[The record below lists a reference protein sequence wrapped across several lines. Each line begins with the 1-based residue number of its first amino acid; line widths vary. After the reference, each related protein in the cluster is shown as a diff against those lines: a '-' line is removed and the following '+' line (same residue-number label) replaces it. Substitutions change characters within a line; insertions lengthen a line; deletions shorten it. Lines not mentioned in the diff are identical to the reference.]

1 MARPTYAFH
10 LSEGVGRIVRTD
22 GAPITEEEMQFLRD
36 NTREGLRIAAL
47 AKSITHVK
55 SAEQQLRGTTGE
67 TKGGV
72 RFEIDPIVL
81 ELDAIRERRKLS
93 AAAVARA
100 MSTTGQYLYDWVRG
114 KSRPHLSSVHSWAA
128 ALGRTLMLVPI
139 DLAPKVRAMV
149 TEWEDQHETAN
160 EEAA

>member
-10 LSEGVGRIVRTD
+10 LSEGVVRVVRTD
-22 GAPITEEEMQFLRD
+22 GAPVTEDEVQFLRD

-55 SAEQQLRGTTGE
+55 SAEQQLRGTMGE

-114 KSRPHLSSVHSWAA
+114 KSRPHLSSVHTWAA
-128 ALGRTLMLVPI
+128 ALGRAMMLVPV
-139 DLAPKVRAMV
+139 DLAPKVRDMV
-149 TEWEDQHETAN
+149 TEWEKNETAN